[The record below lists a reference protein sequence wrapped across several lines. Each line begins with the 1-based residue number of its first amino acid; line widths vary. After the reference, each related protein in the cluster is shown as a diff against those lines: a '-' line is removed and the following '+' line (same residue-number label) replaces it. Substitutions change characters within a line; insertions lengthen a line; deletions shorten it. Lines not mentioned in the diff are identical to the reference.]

1 MQRDAEVTG
10 SFLTTGNVE
19 FCYFA
24 PNAGP
29 ATWTAGG
36 AMITARTALAGA
48 GTQESGLAFGGQGVA
63 PTFTILSCTEEYNG
77 SSWSAGGA
85 LITARLQLAG
95 AGIQNSA
102 LAFGGNTPTILSCT
116 EEYNG
121 SSWITGGALGT
132 SRYRLAGAGTQ
143 NTGLAIGGYSNVG
156 LTTCTEEYDGASW
169 SAGGALSTARYYLA
183 GAGAQNAAL
192 AIGGFDNSNC
202 LSCTE
207 EYDGASWSAGGA
219 LINARENLAGVGT
232 QNAGLAIG
240 GGFPGVC
247 TEEYNGTSWSTG
259 GALITARVAL
269 GGAGTQKLALAFG
282 GAYSSI
288 FSCTEEY
295 TGAQAVEKTFDY
307 SVDTGITTVSC
318 LIETSAKRY
327 KDNIQELT
335 SQLNKINQLKP
346 VEFDWKT
353 SRKHDIG
360 FIAEDVAKVYPE
372 IVKKNEVGEVEG
384 ISYSKMVAALIKAI
398 QEQQQQLSNLAKKI
412 DNLSN

>member
-29 ATWTAGG
+29 AVWYAGG
-36 AMITARTALAGA
+36 AMITARQELAGA
-48 GTQESGLAFGGQGVA
+48 GAQESGLAFGGSPGYS
-63 PTFTILSCTEEYNG
+63 TCTEEYNG

-85 LITARLQLAG
+85 LITARNLLAG
-95 AGIQNSA
+95 AGTQNAA
-102 LAFGGNTPTILSCT
+102 LAFGGYAPGGSVSCT

-121 SSWITGGALGT
+121 TSWSAGGAMINA
-132 SRYRLAGAGTQ
+132 RRNLAGAGTQ
-143 NTGLAIGGYSNVG
+143 NTGLAFGGNSGGAVV
-156 LTTCTEEYDGASW
+156 CTEEYDGASW
-169 SAGGALSTARYYLA
+169 STGGSMIDARQDLS

-192 AIGGFDNSNC
+192 AFGGVTPTVVG
-202 LSCTE
+202 CTE
-207 EYDGASWSAGGA
+207 EYDGSSWTTGGALNCARYSAGGA
-219 LINARENLAGVGT
+219 GT
-232 QNAGLAIG
+232 QNAGLSFGGVISG
-240 GGFPGVC
+240 GGIRKC
-247 TEEYNGTSWSTG
+247 TEEYDGTSWSNG
-259 GALITARVAL
+259 SGMITTRYILA
-269 GGAGTQKLALAFG
+269 GAGSQKLALAFG
-282 GAYSSI
+282 GNTIPAAVT
-288 FSCTEEY
+288 CTEEY

-372 IVKKNEVGEVEG
+372 IVKTNEVGEVEG